1 MGASSDKSQQN
12 QLAQDQIAQQKA
24 TALQSLQQYMQAN
37 PGPLAGAQAPAPP
50 PQYSGQIPGQ
60 HFGPGPQAQPP
71 QDALRRALM
80 MQRPQMQGQP
90 QGQPPQGGTAFQN
103 APVPGGPQMPGQM
116 PPPQAPPGLL
126 GLLKQQ

>member
-1 MGASSDKSQQN
+1 MCGASSDKDEQN
-12 QLAQDQIAQQKA
+12 QKAQDQIAAQKA
-24 TALQSLQQYMQAN
+24 TALQSLAQYQQAN
-37 PGPLAGAQAPAPP
+37 PGPLAGAQPPAPP

-90 QGQPPQGGTAFQN
+90 PQGGTAFQN
-103 APVPGGPQMPGQM
+103 APQPGGPAMPGQM